1 MGEWLIA
8 ANVLQKRV
16 GDLRIEEMEG
26 AATAAL
32 SRFLVLASEEAARE
46 NHQRPIEA
54 YLMG

>member
-8 ANVLQKRV
+8 AGVLQKRV
-16 GDLRIEEMEG
+16 SDLRIEEMEG

-32 SRFLVLASEEAARE
+32 SKFLVMASEEAAAE
-46 NHQRPIEA
+46 QHQRPIEA